1 MVIIEFSE
9 MNVDKD
15 NDRQLRGFNEAK
27 YRFSAWINAL
37 FGNYQIA
44 KNQLKENLKYIDKE
58 TDGPNAMNN
67 YYAISGMVSLMEG
80 NPQKAIE
87 SFESR
92 ATQAQG
98 EIYYNYFYGLALKA
112 VGRTDEAKEIFT
124 FISNFNFLG
133 WTTGVVRN
141 MAQKAL
147 DS

>member
-1 MVIIEFSE
+1 
-9 MNVDKD
+9 
-15 NDRQLRGFNEAK
+15 
-27 YRFSAWINAL
+27 
-37 FGNYQIA
+37 
-44 KNQLKENLKYIDKE
+44 
-58 TDGPNAMNN
+58 MNN
-67 YYAISGMVSLMEG
+67 YYAINGMVSLMEG